1 MFYTI
6 CIDILHLNIYG
17 IFVALYIGGI
27 IVIPVANTMI
37 SDGIFDYL
45 EKKGRSYPVVKAIF
59 RPALSAL
66 ICAGWLSC
74 IWKGCEHFGNVAIVP
89 ILYLAMYLLQMILG
103 TEVFKAIVEKTRT
116 PKAEKKK
123 APKRI
128 KVKDF
133 DEAGNL
139 KGWHYEYEEL

>member
-6 CIDILHLNIYG
+6 CTDILHLDIYG

-27 IVIPVANTMI
+27 IVIPVANDII
-37 SDGIFDYL
+37 SDGIFNYL
-45 EKKGRSYPVVKAIF
+45 KAKGRDNAEMKAFF
-59 RPALSAL
+59 RSALSAL

-74 IWKGCEHFGNVAIVP
+74 IWKGCEHFGNVAIIPV
-89 ILYLAMYLLQMILG
+89 LFLAMYILQLFFG
-103 TEVFKAIVEKTRT
+103 TKVIKALVARATA